1 MHPKLG
7 AKGTKSGDTFADKVF
22 RPRATFHFQMRG
34 GLQAWEMNRAEIA
47 LVNRTKGANLESDF
61 GVHSWD
67 KLLFLALYFYRTK
80 IDQLKNQRH

>member
-47 LVNRTKGANLESDF
+47 LVNRTKGAITGGDF
-61 GVHSWD
+61 GVPPRE
-67 KLLFLALYFYRTK
+67 KLL
-80 IDQLKNQRH
+80 